1 MLDLIVRGGTVVT
14 ASETFRADI
23 GVTDEKISHIAAAG
37 SLDGLVGDTTK
48 VIEAEGKYVMPGLI
62 EPHMHVKAPFSNTID
77 MLDFYTASKCAA
89 FGGVTSFMDFST
101 TTKDT
106 PVLKAVEERIGE
118 MAEGALDYS
127 VHAKFI
133 TAGNDPD
140 ELRNTVKT
148 LVEKGVPTFKMFTI
162 YPGVMIQDADILR
175 IMEVAKEEGALCGF
189 HAESNDIAQFMT
201 QKLVSEGKT
210 DWEYFNQAKPN
221 ACEAEAVNRIL
232 TFAGLLDAPVYF
244 YHLSAKESVNL
255 VREAKKRGVRVQA
268 ETCGHYL
275 TLTDGEQ

>member
-1 MLDLIVRGGTVVT
+1 
-14 ASETFRADI
+14 
-23 GVTDEKISHIAAAG
+23 
-37 SLDGLVGDTTK
+37 
-48 VIEAEGKYVMPGLI
+48 
-62 EPHMHVKAPFSNTID
+62 
-77 MLDFYTASKCAA
+77 
-89 FGGVTSFMDFST
+89 
-101 TTKDT
+101 
-106 PVLKAVEERIGE
+106 

-133 TAGNDPD
+133 TAGDDPD
-140 ELRNTVKT
+140 DLRNTVKT

-201 QKLVSEGKT
+201 QKLLSEGKT

-255 VREAKKRGVRVQA
+255 VRGASGCRLRPVD
-268 ETCGHYL
+268 TI
-275 TLTDGEQ
+275 